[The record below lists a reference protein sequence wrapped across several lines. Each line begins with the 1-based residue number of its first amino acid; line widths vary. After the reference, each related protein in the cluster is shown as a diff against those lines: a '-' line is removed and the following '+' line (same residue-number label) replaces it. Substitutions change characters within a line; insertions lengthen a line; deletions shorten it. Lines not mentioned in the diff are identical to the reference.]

1 MTPGEARIRLAGPGA
16 ADSEV
21 ADSAVGG
28 SGVPASAA
36 AHSAMPAAVVE
47 AAVADAELASHL
59 DQLAE
64 ALRSPET
71 GLRAARRWGR
81 LLAAPLTTGH
91 RLLVAGNGGSA
102 AEAQHLTA
110 ELVGRYVADR
120 PPLSAIAL
128 HAETSSLTAIGN
140 DFGPAE
146 VFARQVAA
154 HGRPGDALLLL
165 SASGR
170 SEDVL
175 TATGRARS
183 LGIRVWAM
191 TGPRP
196 NPLASMA
203 DDAICVAAPDTA
215 TVQEVHLVA
224 IHAMCDALDAEV
236 TSL

>member
-1 MTPGEARIRLAGPGA
+1 MTSGEARIRFAGPEA
-16 ADSEV
+16 
-21 ADSAVGG
+21 ADSAVAGPE
-28 SGVPASAA
+28 VP
-36 AHSAMPAAVVE
+36 PAVE
-47 AAVADAELASHL
+47 AAVADAELSSHL
-59 DQLAE
+59 DQLID

-71 GLRAARRWGR
+71 GLWAARRWGR
-81 LLAAPLTTGH
+81 LLAAPLIAGH

-120 PPLSAIAL
+120 APLSAIAL
-128 HAETSSLTAIGN
+128 HADTSSLTAIGN

-154 HGRPGDALLLL
+154 HGRPGDTLLVL

-170 SEDVL
+170 SENVV
-175 TATGRARS
+175 TAASRARS

-191 TGPRP
+191 TGPPP
-196 NPLASMA
+196 NPLAAVA

-224 IHAMCDALDAEV
+224 IHALCDALDAEV
-236 TSL
+236 ISL

>member
-1 MTPGEARIRLAGPGA
+1 ML
-16 ADSEV
+16 ADSVVAESARAEAQL
-21 ADSAVGG
+21 ADSGLAE
-28 SGVPASAA
+28 P
-36 AHSAMPAAVVE
+36 
-47 AAVADAELASHL
+47 ELASHL
-59 DQLAE
+59 DQLMA

-71 GLRAARRWGR
+71 GLWAARRWGR
-81 LLAAPLTTGH
+81 QLAAPLIAGH

-146 VFARQVAA
+146 AFARQVAA
-154 HGRPGDALLLL
+154 HGRPGDTLLLL

-170 SEDVL
+170 SENVL
-175 TATGRARS
+175 AAAGRARS

-191 TGPRP
+191 TGPP
-196 NPLASMA
+196 PESLATVA

-224 IHAMCDALDAEV
+224 IHALCDALDSEV
-236 TSL
+236 TSP

>member
-1 MTPGEARIRLAGPGA
+1 MTPGDVPLRLA
-16 ADSEV
+16 DSVV
-21 ADSAVGG
+21 ADSV
-28 SGVPASAA
+28 
-36 AHSAMPAAVVE
+36 
-47 AAVADAELASHL
+47 VADSVVAEPALAEGQLADSGLAEPELASHL
-59 DQLAE
+59 DQLIE

-71 GLRAARRWGR
+71 GLWTARRWGR
-81 LLAAPLTTGH
+81 LLAAPLTAGH

-146 VFARQVAA
+146 AFARQVAA
-154 HGRPGDALLLL
+154 HGRPGDTLLVL
-165 SASGR
+165 SASGH
-170 SEDVL
+170 SENVL
-175 TATGRARS
+175 AAADRARS

-191 TGPRP
+191 TGPPP
-196 NPLASMA
+196 NPLATMA
-203 DDAICVAAPDTA
+203 DDVICVAAPDTA

-224 IHAMCDALDAEV
+224 IHALCDALDAEV
-236 TSL
+236 TSP

>member
-1 MTPGEARIRLAGPGA
+1 MTPGEARIRFAGPEA
-16 ADSEV
+16 ADSPV
-21 ADSAVGG
+21 AG
-28 SGVPASAA
+28 SGVPAAV
-36 AHSAMPAAVVE
+36 AME
-47 AAVADAELASHL
+47 AAVADAELSSHL
-59 DQLAE
+59 DQLSE
-64 ALRSPET
+64 ALRNPET
-71 GLRAARRWGR
+71 GLWAARRWGR
-81 LLAAPLTTGH
+81 LLAAPLTAGH

-128 HAETSSLTAIGN
+128 HADTSSLTAIGN

-146 VFARQVAA
+146 AFARQVAA
-154 HGRPGDALLLL
+154 HGRPGDTLLVL

-170 SEDVL
+170 SENVL
-175 TATGRARS
+175 AAAGRARS

-191 TGPRP
+191 TGPPP

-203 DDAICVAAPDTA
+203 DDAICVAAADTA

-224 IHAMCDALDAEV
+224 IHALCDALDAEV

>member
-1 MTPGEARIRLAGPGA
+1 MTRGEAPPGLAGP
-16 ADSEV
+16 
-21 ADSAVGG
+21 
-28 SGVPASAA
+28 
-36 AHSAMPAAVVE
+36 
-47 AAVADAELASHL
+47 AVAEPVLAGTELAETELAETELAETGRAESELAAHL
-59 DQLAE
+59 DQLIG
-64 ALRSPET
+64 ALRDPRT
-71 GLRAARRWGR
+71 GLWAARRWGR
-81 LLAAPLTTGH
+81 LLAAPLTAGH

-102 AEAQHLTA
+102 AAAQHLTA

-146 VFARQVAA
+146 AFARQVAA
-154 HGRPGDALLLL
+154 HGRPGDTLLVL

-170 SEDVL
+170 SENVL
-175 TATGRARS
+175 TAADRARS

-191 TGPRP
+191 TGPPP
-196 NPLASMA
+196 NPLASLA

-236 TSL
+236 TSS